1 MVMVGCIL
9 MIEMKEIAVAEV
21 VSMVEQISK
30 NLLIRIIIIVMKKN
44 QETEKVLKIQVKITI
59 RADITTGK
67 DLAIQAP
74 GQDQDKRNMIRKNI
88 RKMIM
93 KKIKEKI
100 KMMMEIIIKMIA
112 KGIRKMMTK
121 ERRLMEEKIMMKGT

>member
-1 MVMVGCIL
+1 
-9 MIEMKEIAVAEV
+9 MIETKEIVVAEV

-30 NLLIRIIIIVMKKN
+30 NLLIRIIIIIVMKKN

-59 RADITTGK
+59 QADITTEK

-88 RKMIM
+88 
-93 KKIKEKI
+93 
-100 KMMMEIIIKMIA
+100 
-112 KGIRKMMTK
+112 
-121 ERRLMEEKIMMKGT
+121 